1 MTTAH
6 VYCPFPP
13 CRAEWW
19 VGLEPGATYVSIPL
33 HMPQGFEGSERFTVR
48 CPGALGLVLPD
59 TGEMSGSTA
68 DLVNR
73 AYENFLIWLAHKH
86 EREERAAEAARGA
99 AGPHIGFPVGRAV
112 DPDRPDEQWFPGRPA
127 DAPEPGPGESHPVVD
142 HGNVAGHHLGRAAV
156 DNAHDTTRGLVLLA
170 LTRMRETQ
178 GKLMGAQ
185 HALNGVTGIVTMAEI
200 EATAANALVIAAVG
214 TGAGKP
220 RPAEAM
226 AEQMAMAVDT
236 LMGRDGNIFTA
247 TELAKI
253 RVETMAQQM
262 AAAIQNAEQ
271 YIALLS

>member
-1 MTTAH
+1 
-6 VYCPFPP
+6 
-13 CRAEWW
+13 
-19 VGLEPGATYVSIPL
+19 
-33 HMPQGFEGSERFTVR
+33 MPQGFEGSERFTVR